1 MPVEPAD
8 RPAPVDHALPPP
20 AAEPAVEAV
29 LPRFKISF
37 RLSLLAVSLITVIVT
52 ATAVHLPWVW
62 ISRTNVI
69 EMAGQLNAEI
79 IGGIGREI
87 DQLFRSAEAT
97 QDAVQEVFQ
106 TGTVML
112 EDRKRRDQFMFSVL
126 RANPHFSWV
135 SLGLPNGDFFG
146 AQRRDERSFRI
157 AESLWDDKTKMAT
170 RKEDYY
176 VADEHRVYFTQ
187 SKSKTNDYYAV
198 NRQWYQRAVANP
210 GTHIWTDVYI
220 FASSGKPGINTAV
233 TFDRDGRLTGVVSIA
248 IELERISRYLRQLHI
263 AEHGVAFLIN
273 RAGEMIAFKDPNEVA
288 RIGESEDSL
297 GALKRISE
305 SHYPALRIAREAV
318 EDNRL
323 TWRDINKTEQL
334 LYRWNA
340 DGANYFVTLA
350 PAGQLDWVIGTVI
363 PEADFLTGVERNQ
376 KRLVFIVLAVI
387 AFVMALSMVVAR
399 WLFIRPLGRMIEQ
412 THLIERFDLDA
423 VRRVPSRVKELDSL
437 ATALQQMSL
446 GLSAFRKYIATDLV
460 RGLLDHGVEAKLGG
474 ERRTLTVL
482 FMDLANFTTMT
493 ERLGHR
499 ILPFLAR
506 YLGEMSGIIMSR
518 RGTIDKF
525 IGDAVMAFWG
535 APTWNQDHAADA
547 CRSALACK
555 AAMEAIRAELK
566 RDGRPDLFVRI
577 GVNTGRVVVGN
588 IGSEDRLDYTVIGD
602 PVNLASRLEGMNK
615 DYGTQ
620 IIIGHNTYEEAKYDI
635 VARRLDSVT
644 VKGREEPVFIY
655 ELLDMA
661 DPIKEIVRPDWV
673 LAYEAGLDAFNDR
686 DWLKALEH
694 FRRTI
699 ELRGGDAPSELFI
712 RRCEANMPRVVQE
725 GDLAA

>member
-1 MPVEPAD
+1 MDSAD
-8 RPAPVDHALPPP
+8 RPASADQATRPL
-20 AAEPAVEAV
+20 PAVTSAV
-29 LPRFKISF
+29 PDVVMPRFKISF

-52 ATAVHLPWVW
+52 AAAVHLPWVW

-69 EMAGQLNAEI
+69 EMAGQLNTEI
-79 IGGIGREI
+79 IGGIGREVE
-87 DQLFRSAEAT
+87 QLFRSAEAT

-106 TGTVML
+106 TGTVIL

-135 SLGLPNGDFFG
+135 SIGMPNGDFFG
-146 AQRRDERSFRI
+146 AQRRDERTFRI
-157 AESLWDDKTKMAT
+157 AESLWDDKAKVAN

-176 VADEHRVYFTQ
+176 VADEHKVYFTQ
-187 SKSKTNDYYAV
+187 SKSKANDYYSV
-198 NRQWYQRAVANP
+198 TRQWYQRAVTNP
-210 GTHIWTDVYI
+210 GQHIWTDVYI
-220 FASSGKPGINTAV
+220 FANSGKPGINTAV
-233 TFDRDGRLTGVVSIA
+233 TFERDGQLTGVVSIA

-263 AEHGVAFLIN
+263 ADNGVAFIIN
-273 RAGEMIAFKDPNEVA
+273 RAGQMIAFKDPNEVA
-288 RIGESEDSL
+288 RIAEGEDA
-297 GALKRISE
+297 GGMLKQITE
-305 SHYPALRIAREAV
+305 SHFPALRIAREAV
-318 EDNRL
+318 EDNRID
-323 TWRDINKTEQL
+323 WSEITETRQF
-334 LYRWNA
+334 LYRWDNN
-340 DGANYFVTLA
+340 GARYFVTLA

-363 PEADFLTGVERNQ
+363 PEADFLTGVEHNQ
-376 KRLVFIVLAVI
+376 KRLVIIVLAVI

-399 WLFIRPLGRMIEQ
+399 WLFIGPLSRMIDQ
-412 THLIERFDLDA
+412 THLIERFELDA
-423 VRRVPSRVKELDSL
+423 VKPVPSRVRELDSL
-437 ATALQQMSL
+437 ALALHQMSL

-460 RGLLDHGVEAKLGG
+460 RGLLDRGVEAKLGG

-506 YLGEMSGIIMSR
+506 YLGEMSSIIMSR

-588 IGSEDRLDYTVIGD
+588 IGSEERLDYTVIGD

-615 DYGTQ
+615 EYGTQ
-620 IIIGHNTYEEAKYDI
+620 IILGHNTYEEAKYDI

-655 ELLDMA
+655 ELLEMA

-673 LAYEAGLDAFNDR
+673 LAYEAGLDAFTDR
-686 DWLKALEH
+686 EWLKALEH

-699 ELRGGDAPSELFI
+699 EMRGGDAPSEMFI
-712 RRCEANMPRVVQE
+712 RRCEANMPRAVRE

>member
-1 MPVEPAD
+1 MDPAD
-8 RPAPVDHALPPP
+8 RPA
-20 AAEPAVEAV
+20 AADQASRPLPAVTPAV
-29 LPRFKISF
+29 PDVALPRFKISF

-52 ATAVHLPWVW
+52 AAAVHLPWVW

-69 EMAGQLNAEI
+69 EMAGQLNTEI
-79 IGGIGREI
+79 IGGIGREV

-106 TGTVML
+106 TGTVIL

-135 SLGLPNGDFFG
+135 SLGMPNGDFFG
-146 AQRRDERSFRI
+146 AQRRDERTFRI
-157 AESLWDDKTKMAT
+157 AESLWDDKTKIAT

-176 VADEHRVYFTQ
+176 VADDHKVYFTQ
-187 SKSKTNDYYAV
+187 SKTKTNDYYSV
-198 NRQWYQRAVANP
+198 TRQWYQRAVTNP
-210 GTHIWTDVYI
+210 GQHIWTDVYI
-220 FASSGKPGINTAV
+220 FANSGKPGINTAV
-233 TFDRDGRLTGVVSIA
+233 TFERDGQVTGVVSIA

-263 AEHGVAFLIN
+263 AENGVAFIIN
-273 RAGEMIAFKDPNEVA
+273 RSGQMIAFKDPNEVA
-288 RIGESEDSL
+288 RIGEGEDG
-297 GALKRISE
+297 GALKRIAE

-318 EDNRL
+318 EDNRIE
-323 TWRDINKTEQL
+323 WGDIAQPRQI
-334 LYRWNA
+334 LYRWNNT
-340 DGANYFVTLA
+340 GARYFVTLA

-363 PEADFLTGVERNQ
+363 PEADFLTGVEQNQ
-376 KRLVFIVLAVI
+376 NRLLIIVLGVI

-399 WLFIRPLGRMIEQ
+399 WLFIAPLGRMIDQ

-423 VRRVPSRVKELDSL
+423 VKPVPSRVRELDSL
-437 ATALQQMSL
+437 ALALHQMSL

-460 RGLLDHGVEAKLGG
+460 RGLLDRGVEAKLGG

-506 YLGEMSGIIMSR
+506 YLGEMSSIIMSR

-588 IGSEDRLDYTVIGD
+588 IGSEERLDYTVIGD

-615 DYGTQ
+615 EYGTQ
-620 IIIGHNTYEEAKYDI
+620 IILGHNTYEEAKYDI

-655 ELLDMA
+655 ELLEMA

-673 LAYEAGLDAFNDR
+673 LAYEAGLDAFTDR
-686 DWLKALEH
+686 EWMKALEH

-699 ELRGGDAPSELFI
+699 ELRGGDAPSEVFI
-712 RRCEANMPRVVQE
+712 RRCEANMPRAVRE

>member
-8 RPAPVDHALPPP
+8 RPAPADQALPTPP
-20 AAEPAVEAV
+20 AAVPPAV
-29 LPRFKISF
+29 LPRLKISF
-37 RLSLLAVSLITVIVT
+37 RLSLLAVSLITVMVT
-52 ATAVHLPWVW
+52 AAAVHLPWIW
-62 ISRTNVI
+62 ISRANVV
-69 EMAGQLNAEI
+69 EMAAQLNTEI

-87 DQLFRSAEAT
+87 DQLFRTAEAT
-97 QDAVQEVFQ
+97 QDSVQEVFQ
-106 TGTVML
+106 TGTVIL

-135 SLGLPNGDFFG
+135 SLGMPNGDFFG
-146 AQRRDERSFRI
+146 AQRRDERTFRV
-157 AESLWDDKTKMAT
+157 AESLWDDKAKMAT

-176 VADEHRVYFTQ
+176 VADEHKVYFTQ
-187 SKSKTNDYYAV
+187 SKIKTNDYYSV
-198 NRQWYQRAVANP
+198 MRQWYQRAVANP
-210 GTHIWTDVYI
+210 GEHIWTDVYI

-233 TFDRDGRLTGVVSIA
+233 TFERDGQLTGVVSIA

-263 AEHGVAFLIN
+263 AENGVAFIIN
-273 RAGEMIAFKDPNEVA
+273 RSGRMIAFKDPNEVA
-288 RIGESEDSL
+288 RIGEGDS
-297 GALKRISE
+297 GGVLKEISE

-318 EDNRL
+318 EDNRF
-323 TWRDINKTEQL
+323 TWGEIAETRQL
-334 LYRWNA
+334 QYRW
-340 DGANYFVTLA
+340 GANDERYFVTLA

-376 KRLVFIVLAVI
+376 KRLAFIVLGVI

-399 WLFIRPLGRMIEQ
+399 WLFIGPLSRMIDQ
-412 THLIERFDLDA
+412 THLIERFELEA
-423 VRRVPSRVKELDSL
+423 VQPVSSRVRELDSL

-460 RGLLDHGVEAKLGG
+460 RGLLDRGMEAKLGG

-506 YLGEMSGIIMSR
+506 YLGEMSGIIMAR

-588 IGSEDRLDYTVIGD
+588 IGSEERLDYTVIGD
-602 PVNLASRLEGMNK
+602 PVNLASRLEGLNK
-615 DYGTQ
+615 EYGTQ
-620 IIIGHNTYEEAKYDI
+620 IILGHNTYEEAKYDI

-644 VKGREEPVFIY
+644 VKGRDEPVFIY
-655 ELLDMA
+655 ELLEMA

-673 LAYEAGLDAFNDR
+673 LAYEAGLDAVNDR
-686 DWLKALEH
+686 EWPRAVEH
-694 FRRTI
+694 FRRAI
-699 ELRGGDAPSELFI
+699 ELRGGDPPSEAMI
-712 RRCEANMPRVVQE
+712 RRCEAALPRAIRE